1 MTLKEIAQL
10 AQVSHQ
16 AVSSVL
22 RGKTNSRVS
31 PETRERIL
39 RIAREGGYK
48 CSFGYQLLH
57 GKPTRTVAIITAHS
71 HRPVEPHVQRLV
83 LALLLKLEQK
93 GYSSYLLSTG
103 SNREENVAKTR
114 EMLNRGV
121 EHFIFIYGPP
131 NAAEL
136 VDILEKAGKTW
147 IATTSFMRR
156 FIQTDTAN
164 AFHAL
169 SKKLYTESDGH
180 FMTLM
185 PPSTDRMRMEALR
198 RLFPSLDDCGIQE
211 RYIFNC
217 KAAHNFDYASSAY
230 SGMKELLRKH
240 PDVRAVQCA
249 NDAIMLGAA
258 NAALS
263 MGRIPGKDLELGG
276 ANADDA
282 VFLFPYPLH
291 TFNIISR
298 EMVDLLIERMTDSE
312 DCRILLKSDSF
323 RTQTAAGRIFANPA
337 DPLREYL
344 ALSHINEDGNLP
356 SAVLEGRNDQISS
369 LPQSKTGG
377 QQS

>member
-10 AQVSHQ
+10 AHVSHQ

-22 RGKTNSRVS
+22 RGTTNSRVS

-57 GKPTRTVAIITAHS
+57 GKPTHTVAIITAHS

-121 EHFIFIYGPP
+121 EHFIFIYSPP
-131 NAAEL
+131 NGTEL

-147 IATTSFMRR
+147 IATTSIMRR
-156 FIQTDTAN
+156 FVQTDTAN
-164 AFHAL
+164 AFYTL
-169 SKKLYTESDGH
+169 SKKLYTKSDGH

-185 PPSTDRMRMEALR
+185 PPSTDQMRMAALR
-198 RLFPSLDDCGIQE
+198 RLFPSMDDSGIQE

-217 KAAHNFDYASSAY
+217 KAAHNFDYASTGY
-230 SGMKELLRKH
+230 TGMKELLRKH
-240 PDVRAVQCA
+240 PDVRAVQCV
-249 NDAIMLGAA
+249 NDTIMLGAA
-258 NAALS
+258 NAALD
-263 MGRIPGKDLELGG
+263 MGRIPGKDIELGG
-276 ANADDA
+276 VNADDA

-291 TFNIISR
+291 TFNIISSK
-298 EMVDLLIERMTDSE
+298 MVDFLIERMTDSG
-312 DCRILLKSDSF
+312 DCRILLKSGSF
-323 RTQTAAGRIFANPA
+323 RTRTATGRNFSNPA

-344 ALSHINEDGNLP
+344 VSSHIHGDGKMP
-356 SAVLEGRNDQISS
+356 SIVQEGTIRNQNV
-369 LPQSKTGG
+369 
-377 QQS
+377 